1 MALSRRAPA
10 MTMDHRDT
18 TVLVVDD
25 ERNIRLA
32 LKGVLNPF
40 YSVATAGSG
49 EEALTLASES
59 DFDLV
64 LLDIHMPGIDGLEVL
79 ESIKRQCPHIAVII
93 LTGYASVDNAVHALR
108 HGALNYLQ
116 KPASSEEVLDSVEE
130 ALTHANRER
139 KRSAVLR
146 KAQQLLSEGLR
157 QLGEVTP
164 EQIDLVTEADAGE
177 RTPDDARDDD
187 RFVKRGPLVI
197 DVYRRKAT
205 LNGDLL
211 DLTAGEYDL
220 LLCLVQEA
228 PRVLGPQ
235 ELVER
240 TRGYECSLAEAREI
254 IRWQVYLLRQKVE
267 ADPSAPQLVLNVR
280 GRGYMWA
287 GV

>member
-1 MALSRRAPA
+1 
-10 MTMDHRDT
+10 
-18 TVLVVDD
+18 
-25 ERNIRLA
+25 
-32 LKGVLNPF
+32 
-40 YSVATAGSG
+40 
-49 EEALTLASES
+49 
-59 DFDLV
+59 
-64 LLDIHMPGIDGLEVL
+64 MPGIDGLEVL
-79 ESIKRQCPHIAVII
+79 ESIKRQRPHIAVII

-116 KPASSEEVLDSVEE
+116 KPASSDEVLDSVEE
-130 ALTHANRER
+130 ALTRAHRER
-139 KRSAVLR
+139 ERTTVLR

-157 QLGEVTP
+157 QLDEVTP
-164 EQIDLVTEADAGE
+164 GQIDLIAEADASE
-177 RTPDDARDDD
+177 QTPDDD
-187 RFVKRGPLVI
+187 RFVKRGPLVVDI
-197 DVYRRKAT
+197 YRRKAT
-205 LNGDLL
+205 LNGDLV

-267 ADPSAPQLVLNVR
+267 VDPSAPQMVLNVR